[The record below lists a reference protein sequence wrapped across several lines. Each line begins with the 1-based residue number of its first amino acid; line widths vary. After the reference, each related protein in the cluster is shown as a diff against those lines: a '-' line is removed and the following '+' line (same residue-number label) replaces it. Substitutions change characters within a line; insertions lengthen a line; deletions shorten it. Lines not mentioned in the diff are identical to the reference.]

1 MRGYNCYEK
10 IEVYRTADCVCSE
23 AGRDGHPS
31 GGSLSQ
37 DRHFRGDLFQ
47 LETEVLWS
55 RNSGV
60 AAAQTTRRREQPAQT
75 GGRRFN
81 ARQTDAP
88 GCFEKKVL
96 RAKQRR
102 QLVKK
107 LIDEYRVSVRR
118 ACRVC
123 LTARSVVYFK
133 LQGPRDDRAVRARIK
148 EIAETR
154 VRYGIARIQVLLRR
168 EGWQDNHKRTRRIY
182 LEEGL
187 NLRHRRPR
195 RNKAAAHRQPLIQLT
210 APNEC
215 WSMDFVADALFDG
228 RRFRALTIVDNYSRE
243 CLEIEIGQSLKGE
256 DVVRVMERLKLVR
269 GMVPNRIKVDNG
281 SEFISKTL
289 DKWAYENNVIL
300 DFSRPGKPTDN
311 AFIESFNGSF
321 RDECLNVNWF
331 LSLEDAREKI
341 QAFKEEYNHFRPHS
355 ALGNLTPVEAL
366 IRHHGSPETL
376 L

>member
-10 IEVYRTADCVCSE
+10 IEVYRATNCICFE
-23 AGRDGHPS
+23 ASGNGSSGRRSVP
-31 GGSLSQ
+31 Q
-37 DRHFRGDLFQ
+37 NRHFGGDVFQ
-47 LETEVLWS
+47 LETKVFWFG
-55 RNSGV
+55 NSGIT
-60 AAAQTTRRREQPAQT
+60 AAPATRRRELQT
-75 GGRRFN
+75 QASGCRLD
-81 ARQTDAP
+81 ARQTDAA
-88 GCFEKKVL
+88 GRFEKKVL

-118 ACRVC
+118 ACRIC
-123 LTARSVVYFK
+123 LTARSLYYFK

-154 VRYGIARIQVLLRR
+154 VRYGIARIHVLLRR
-168 EGWQDNHKRTRRIY
+168 EGWRDNHKRTRRIY

-195 RNKAAAHRQPLIQLT
+195 RSKAAAHRQTHPRLT
-210 APNEC
+210 SANEC
-215 WSMDFVADALFDG
+215 WSMDFVMDALFDG
-228 RRFRALTIVDNYSRE
+228 RRFRALTVVDNYSRE
-243 CLEIEIGQSLKGE
+243 CLEIEVGQCLKGE
-256 DVVRVMERLKLVR
+256 DVVRVMERLRLTR
-269 GMVPNRIKVDNG
+269 GITPQRIKVDNG
-281 SEFISKTL
+281 SEFISKAL

-331 LSLEDAREKI
+331 LSLEDAKEKI
-341 QAFKEEYNHFRPHS
+341 SAFKKEYNHFRPHS

-366 IRHHGSPETL
+366 SRHPKSLESL
-376 L
+376 I

>member
-10 IEVYRTADCVCSE
+10 IEVYRTTNRLRLE
-23 AGRDGHPS
+23 AGGDRHS
-31 GGSLSQ
+31 GRRSVPQ
-37 DRHFRGDLFQ
+37 DRHLGGDVFQ
-47 LETEVLWS
+47 LETEVFRLG
-55 RNSGV
+55 NGGTQTL
-60 AAAQTTRRREQPAQT
+60 AAARRREQPAQA
-75 GGRRFN
+75 GRRRFN
-81 ARQTDAP
+81 FGQADAT
-88 GCFEKKVL
+88 GHFEKKAL

-102 QLVKK
+102 QLIKK

-118 ACRVC
+118 ACRIC
-123 LTARSVVYFK
+123 LSSRSLHYFK
-133 LQGPRDDRAVRARIK
+133 PQGRRDDRAVRQRIK

-154 VRYGIARIQVLLRR
+154 IRYGCTRIHVLLRR
-168 EGWQDNHKRTRRIY
+168 EGWQDNHKRTYRIY
-182 LEEGL
+182 KEEGL
-187 NLRHRRPR
+187 NLRSKRPR
-195 RNKAAAHRQPLIQLT
+195 RNKAAAHREKHPPLT
-210 APNEC
+210 SANEC

-243 CLEIEIGQSLKGE
+243 CLEIEVGQSLKGE
-256 DVVRVMERLKLVR
+256 DVVRVMERMKLIR
-269 GMVPNRIKVDNG
+269 GVVPERIKVDNS
-281 SEFISKTL
+281 SEFISKAL
-289 DKWAYENNVIL
+289 DKWAYENDVIL

-355 ALGNLTPVEAL
+355 ALGNMTPIEAL
-366 IRHHGSPETL
+366 ERYPKSPESL